1 MRKKMLTVCL
11 SAAMVMS
18 LAACGSSKDTATSAD
33 TAAEVKTETVEVQTE
48 AKTEAE
54 TAAAC
59 SHCQGARHGTQDDA
73 F

>member
-1 MRKKMLTVCL
+1 MKKNIQKTIAMLG
-11 SAAMVMS
+11 AAVLVMG
-18 LAACGSSKDTATSAD
+18 AVGCGSSLAPAETKAES
-33 TAAEVKTETVEVQTE
+33 AAETTAE

-59 SHCQGARHGTQDDA
+59 SHCQGACHGTQDDA